1 VEGDRAG
8 VIDPD
13 FFWTIVLPMGN
24 RWASIS
30 SVQLQAYET
39 DKGRCPYEDW
49 FSRLDGTQ
57 RRAVQRRLRAIEE
70 DDHFGDRKRLSK
82 GLYELRLLTQGLR
95 IYFTEKDG
103 KVVILLG
110 GSGKGNQDREIE
122 KAKERLQDYQKRR

>member
-8 VIDPD
+8 VIVPD

-70 DDHFGDRKRLSK
+70 DDHFGDRKRLS
-82 GLYELRLLTQGLR
+82 
-95 IYFTEKDG
+95 TEKDG